1 MTVSHHRGLPYRRE
15 PGYARAVAKRNSLGG
30 VIFRLVFMLPFIGA
44 GALGLRT
51 AIGHHQVSGAVMSAL
66 FAGVGVWQFVKA
78 LRELRSPEA
87 ELTKYKGSLAL
98 SDIRQPLAVD
108 YRSAARGTQ
117 RAGEVYAPILET
129 APLPRIK
136 KVPGKVFPARLSMTS
151 PYEGI
156 AFLVIAIVWSL
167 GAFPGFVAA
176 LTTLHIGVIAFATP
190 FALMGVGLL
199 WMSIRKVSSRA
210 KRPQIEVSEDPIFPG
225 EELGVHF
232 EQRGPMFITRLR
244 AHLVCRER
252 VTYGVGT
259 SQSTEEN
266 DVFEEAILDED
277 AIAVARGEVCQRDF
291 KAMIPRAGA
300 SSFASEHNQVQWLI
314 RVRADISGWPDFDER
329 YEFRVLPRPVA

>member
-1 MTVSHHRGLPYRRE
+1 M
-15 PGYARAVAKRNSLGG
+15 AKRSGLGG
-30 VIFRLVFMLPFIGA
+30 IIFRLVFMLPFIGFGALGFSTAVAHHQVA
-44 GALGLRT
+44 GAL
-51 AIGHHQVSGAVMSAL
+51 ISGV
-66 FAGVGVWQFVKA
+66 FGGVGVWQFVKT
-78 LRELRSPEA
+78 LRELRSPES
-87 ELTKYKGSLAL
+87 ELTKYKGSVAL

-108 YRSAARGTQ
+108 YRSSARGTQ
-117 RAGEVYAPILET
+117 RAGEVYAPILAT

-136 KVPGKVFPARLSMTS
+136 KAPGRVLPARLSMTS

-156 AFLVIAIVWSL
+156 AILVFAIVWSL
-167 GAFPGFVAA
+167 GALPGFVVA

-190 FALMGVGLL
+190 FAAMGVGLL

-210 KRPQIEVSEDPIFPG
+210 KRPQLEVSEEPIFSG

-244 AHLVCRER
+244 VHLVCRER

-259 SQSTEEN
+259 TQTTEEK
-266 DVFEEAILDED
+266 DVLEEAILDEN
-277 AIAVARGEVCQRDF
+277 AIAVARGEICQRDF
-291 KAMIPRAGA
+291 TAMIPRGAA
-300 SSFASEHNQVQWLI
+300 SSFASEHNQLQWLI